1 MSNILITG
9 ATGHLGKATIS
20 ALLNKGVNAGKIAA
34 LVRNEKKAQDLKE
47 MGIKILVAD
56 YEDYN
61 SLVKAFACV
70 DQLLFISGSDVMN
83 RNQQQQNV
91 VKAAVEVKVKHVIYT
106 SALNRL
112 PIEQSAISF
121 VSQAHVKTEK
131 WLAESGLNYTILQNS
146 LYADVIP
153 QFIGDVLNTQTIY
166 LPAAQGKTAF
176 VVRTDIAEAAAAVL
190 TSDGHNGKT
199 YKITNT
205 ESYTYQNVADII
217 SDITGKSITY
227 ISPTVEDFT
236 ATLENAGLPAETISG
251 FTAFA
256 LAQAN
261 DEFNVTGTD
270 LEVLLNRKPTNL
282 KEYLIDI
289 YAK

>member
-20 ALLNKGVNAGKIAA
+20 ALLNKGVNAAKIAA

-236 ATLENAGLPAETISG
+236 ATLENAGLPAETIGG

>member
-9 ATGHLGKATIS
+9 ATGHLGKATIN
-20 ALLNKGVNAGKIAA
+20 ALLNKGVNAGKISA

-91 VKAAVEVKVKHVIYT
+91 VKAAVEAKVKHVIYT

-121 VSQAHVKTEK
+121 VSQAHVKTEQ

-146 LYADVIP
+146 LYADVIQ

-236 ATLENAGLPAETISG
+236 ATLENAGLPAETIGG

-261 DEFNVTGTD
+261 DEFNVTGID

>member
-9 ATGHLGKATIS
+9 ATGHLGKATIN
-20 ALLNKGVNAGKIAA
+20 ALLNKGVNAGKISA

-91 VKAAVEVKVKHVIYT
+91 VKAAVEAKVKHVIYT

-121 VSQAHVKTEK
+121 VSQAHVKTEQ

-190 TSDGHNGKT
+190 TSYGHNGKT

-205 ESYTYQNVADII
+205 ESYTYQDVADII

-236 ATLENAGLPAETISG
+236 ATLENAGLPAETIGG

-282 KEYLIDI
+282 KEYLINI

>member
-20 ALLNKGVNAGKIAA
+20 ALLNKGVNAVKISA
-34 LVRNEKKAQDLKE
+34 LVRNEKKAQELKE

-91 VKAAVEVKVKHVIYT
+91 VKAAVEAKVKHVIYT

-121 VSQAHVKTEK
+121 VSQAHVKTEQ

-176 VVRTDIAEAAAAVL
+176 VVRTDIAEAVAGVL

-199 YKITNT
+199 YKVTNT
-205 ESYTYQNVADII
+205 ESYTYQDVADII

-236 ATLENAGLPAETISG
+236 ATLENAGLPAETIGG

>member
-20 ALLNKGVNAGKIAA
+20 ALLNKGVNAGKVAA

-91 VKAAVEVKVKHVIYT
+91 VKAAVEAKIKHVIYT

-190 TSDGHNGKT
+190 TSYGHNGKT

-205 ESYTYQNVADII
+205 ESYTYQDVADTI

-236 ATLENAGLPAETISG
+236 TTLENAGLPAETIG
-251 FTAFA
+251 GVTAFA

-282 KEYLIDI
+282 KKYLIDI

>member
-1 MSNILITG
+1 
-9 ATGHLGKATIS
+9 
-20 ALLNKGVNAGKIAA
+20 
-34 LVRNEKKAQDLKE
+34 

-91 VKAAVEVKVKHVIYT
+91 VKAAVEAKVKHVIYT

-121 VSQAHVKTEK
+121 VSQAHVKTEQ

-199 YKITNT
+199 YKVTNT

-236 ATLENAGLPAETISG
+236 ATLENAGLPAETIGG

>member
-20 ALLNKGVNAGKIAA
+20 ALLNKGVNAGKISA

-61 SLVKAFACV
+61 SLVKTFACV
-70 DQLLFISGSDVMN
+70 DQLLFICGSDVMN

-91 VKAAVEVKVKHVIYT
+91 VKAAVEAKVKHVIYT

-121 VSQAHVKTEK
+121 VSQAHVKTEQ

-199 YKITNT
+199 YKVTNT
-205 ESYTYQNVADII
+205 ESYTYQDVADII

-236 ATLENAGLPAETISG
+236 ATLENAGLPAETIGG

>member
-20 ALLNKGVNAGKIAA
+20 ALLNKGVNAAKIAA

-91 VKAAVEVKVKHVIYT
+91 VKAAVEAKVKHVIYT
-106 SALNRL
+106 SALKRL

-121 VSQAHVKTEK
+121 VSQAHVKTEQ

-199 YKITNT
+199 YKVTNT

-236 ATLENAGLPAETISG
+236 ATLENAGLPAETIGG

>member
-20 ALLNKGVNAGKIAA
+20 ALLNKGVNAVKITA

-91 VKAAVEVKVKHVIYT
+91 VKAAVEAKVKHVIYT

-121 VSQAHVKTEK
+121 VSQAHVKTEQ

-205 ESYTYQNVADII
+205 ESYTYQDV

-236 ATLENAGLPAETISG
+236 ATLENAGLPAETIGG

-282 KEYLIDI
+282 KEYLINI

>member
-9 ATGHLGKATIS
+9 ATGHLGKATIN
-20 ALLNKGVNAGKIAA
+20 ALLNKGVNAGKISA

-91 VKAAVEVKVKHVIYT
+91 VKAAVEAKVKHVIYT

-121 VSQAHVKTEK
+121 VSQAHVKTEQ

-236 ATLENAGLPAETISG
+236 ATLENAGLPAETIGG

>member
-20 ALLNKGVNAGKIAA
+20 ALLNKGVNAAKIAA

-91 VKAAVEVKVKHVIYT
+91 VKAAVEAKVKHVIYT

-121 VSQAHVKTEK
+121 VSQAHVKTEQ

-199 YKITNT
+199 YKVTNT
-205 ESYTYQNVADII
+205 ESYTYQDVADII

-236 ATLENAGLPAETISG
+236 ATLENAGLPAETIGG